1 MTTLEMRMPQM
12 MAQSVILIL
21 RQISLVCFL
30 EIKDA
35 NSGIRHFRFVSN
47 FSLPDTRCL
56 YGSPG
61 NERGVLVTVVVV
73 VVVQIRTLLVKKRFS
88 LFENNLGRTD
98 ECA

>member
-1 MTTLEMRMPQM
+1 MF
-12 MAQSVILIL
+12 LIL
-21 RQISLVCFL
+21 RQISLICFL
-30 EIKDA
+30 GIKDA
-35 NSGIRHFRFVSN
+35 NSGIRQFRFISN
-47 FSLPDTRCL
+47 FSLLDTRYL

-61 NERGVLVTVVVV
+61 NERGVLVTVVVVVVV